1 MKSFSKMVQK
11 KRGKMLILSILLTL
25 LALVHQSASINLT
38 YIVKKEGDTLQPN
51 CIAEEN
57 ERYAAI
63 GWIYPLSRTNQEP
76 RITNKYV
83 PTIQNNFNCN
93 FAKNSK
99 CNNIWALKNW
109 EIDTNSTK
117 TLDLLFDARWDNFPT
132 ILTGANSKE
141 FEDKIEIPTI
151 FKAGFSLRASA
162 SVELLICDGWNPYNH
177 PCYHLNMSQN
187 AIFLRKYMTLPKNI
201 SVSDKLLDSY
211 QAFAKI
217 LSGDEWRNFVISLDD
232 KGAFSLTDVSVNR
245 TVIQYEDKEALK
257 PLYLLVRSAQV
268 ALWKIHQ
275 NQFFYTKTVQTSRF
289 GPLLHLPSK
298 FLCVSLYVS
307 TCPTCSMTFFIIK
320 DGQKKILKD
329 VQPTQDFQWRLVK
342 IKDDNVESDKLNIFV
357 ETKSANND
365 GFWAV
370 DDVRVCHENEV
381 KVTFLK
387 LENGLKEDET
397 DEVSCQVVEHPKW
410 RPKKLVYSEIKDFPT
425 VDNSSNSSSIYL
437 NWTQEDP
444 NNQINYF
451 ITYEANDLCPPE
463 NPNLERVKSNGFLMT
478 KHNEITINDLIP
490 YTRYNITFSS
500 MLHEKEKRI
509 FVTTL
514 ESAQLSLE
522 EIPSKLQIEVHDT
535 QAYASWDKIACKS
548 IYGPVLY
555 ALNLTNVKTNITKE
569 LGVQTEDTVEINDLQ
584 PFTTYMLE
592 ITTARNFENI
602 QNNKN
607 TLKIE
612 NKFTTQPGKAPPV
625 ENLEI
630 YSIGKNTV
638 SLRYDLPRNSR
649 GVPVYGQVT
658 RCNALTFKK
667 CKTSNFPITPCK
679 LWPRKYCIEM
689 NNLIPYQNY
698 TFKVSIRNER
708 TQFYGDDV
716 LVEAFLVEQVPGSP
730 SNITYKI
737 VDCKESLDYCHLNVS
752 WMHPYNQ
759 NGSIESFHIVLN
771 GTDNDTA
778 NSIQE
783 VLKIFNSSYYVPRY
797 EYQIKYI
804 PYSTHYELFVQS
816 ANSKYKSPFAH
827 VHVKTDDLG
836 EHIDQNPILLKSEPT
851 SVTFTLPTLDHRL
864 KSYSLV
870 VIVQDFNQNITIPTK
885 ITKNSKISDHLCHD
899 FGDTWILQKLEVAT
913 HNQAKNLEIG
923 TDKPLKPNTQ
933 YCFTFIVTNKYRNS
947 EHDVVYYKKLTT
959 PQSEISES
967 GSNGLYALFLLLL
980 LIPIGFFAYR
990 YFKKRTPRRKR
1001 QQENNKENVY
1011 ESLPFEETEENCV
1024 SNDTYDHLLHK

>member
-1 MKSFSKMVQK
+1 
-11 KRGKMLILSILLTL
+11 MLILSILLIVAL
-25 LALVHQSASINLT
+25 LVNQSASINLT

-63 GWIYPLSRTNQEP
+63 GWIYPLSTNEETRPQ
-76 RITNKYV
+76 ITNKFI
-83 PTIQNNFNCN
+83 PTIQNDFNCK
-93 FAKNSK
+93 FSKNDK

-109 EIDTNSTK
+109 QIDTNSTR
-117 TLDLLFDARWDNFPT
+117 TLDLLFDARWEDFPT
-132 ILTGANSKE
+132 IFTGEDTKE
-141 FEDKIEIPTI
+141 FQDKVEIPSV
-151 FKAGFSLRASA
+151 FKAGFSLRASR
-162 SVELLICDGWNPYNH
+162 SVELLICDGWNPHNH

-187 AIFLRKYMTLPKNI
+187 EIFLRKYMTLPKN
-201 SVSDKLLDSY
+201 VSATDKLLDSY

-232 KGAFSLTDVSVNR
+232 KGVFSLTDVSVNR
-245 TVIQYEDKEALK
+245 TVIQYEDKEVLK

-275 NQFFYTKTVQTSRF
+275 NQFFYTKTPQISRF

-298 FLCVSLYVS
+298 FLCVALYVS
-307 TCPTCSMTFFIIK
+307 ICPTCSMTFFIIK
-320 DGQKKILKD
+320 GEQKKILKD
-329 VQPTQDFQWRLVK
+329 VLPTQDFQWRLVK
-342 IKDDNVESDKLNIFV
+342 IKDDNVEVEKLNIFV
-357 ETKSANND
+357 ETKFVGGSANQTN

-387 LENGLKEDET
+387 LENGVKENDSDEI
-397 DEVSCQVVEHPKW
+397 SCQVVQHPKW
-410 RPKKLVYSEIKDFPT
+410 RPKKLVYSKIKDFPT
-425 VDNSSNSSSIYL
+425 IDNSSNSSSIYL

-463 NPNLERVKSNGFLMT
+463 NPSLERVKSNGFLMT
-478 KHNEITINDLIP
+478 KHNEIAINNLIP
-490 YTRYNITFSS
+490 YTKYNITFSS

-509 FVTTL
+509 FITTL
-514 ESAQLSLE
+514 ESDQLSLE
-522 EIPSKLQIEVHDT
+522 EIPSKLNIEVHDT
-535 QAYASWDKIACKS
+535 EAYASWDKIACKS

-555 ALNLTNVKTNITKE
+555 ALNITNVKTNTTKE
-569 LGVQTEDTVEINDLQ
+569 LDVQTEDTVEINDLQ
-584 PFTTYMLE
+584 PFTTYTLE

-607 TLKIE
+607 TLKIQ

-630 YSIGKNTV
+630 YSIDKNSV

-658 RCNALTFKK
+658 RCNAIAFKK
-667 CKTSNFPITPCK
+667 CKISNFPITPCK
-679 LWPRKYCIEM
+679 LWKRKYCIDI
-689 NNLIPYQNY
+689 NNLIAHQKY
-698 TFKVSIRNER
+698 TLKVSIRNER

-716 LVEAFLVEQVPGSP
+716 IVEAFLMEQVPGAP

-737 VDCKESLDYCHLNVS
+737 VDCKESLDYCHLNVT
-752 WMHPYNQ
+752 WLHPYNQ

-771 GTDNDTA
+771 GTDNN
-778 NSIQE
+778 NSTNNIQE
-783 VLKIFNSSYYVPRY
+783 VLKIFNSSYYLSRY

-836 EHIDQNPILLKSEPT
+836 EHIDQSPVLLKSQPT

-864 KSYSLV
+864 KSYSV
-870 VIVQDFNQNITIPTK
+870 VIVVQDFNQNTTIPRK
-885 ITKNSKISDHLCHD
+885 ITKNSKIADHLCHN
-899 FGDTWILQKLEVAT
+899 FGDTWILEKLDVAT
-913 HNQAKNLEIG
+913 HNQTKTVNIG
-923 TDKPLKPNTQ
+923 TGDNDKVLRPNTQ

-947 EHDVVYYKKLTT
+947 EHDVVYYKKLMT
-959 PQSEISES
+959 PQGVISES
-967 GSNGLYALFLLLL
+967 GYNHLYALLLLLL
-980 LIPIGFFAYR
+980 LIPLGFLIYR
-990 YFKKRTPRRKR
+990 YYKKRTPRRKR
-1001 QQENNKENVY
+1001 QQENKENVY

-1024 SNDTYDHLLHK
+1024 NNDTYDHLLHK